1 MSGGATQRGRGAL
14 ALTAAAGPDGPLAAK
29 VKGFYDLY
37 GETGIKQGVPD
48 GNGGWKG
55 GFYTFEDGTA
65 DETFVSFFGTNNP
78 YAALQDISSS
88 FRSLTTKPSLKPGK
102 IKSFPLEA
110 TLEEVYLG
118 TLKKVE
124 FTRKIMAVDNSIT
137 TESVTFTI
145 DLKAGTPDD
154 TRFVFEKSGNTTPAT
169 EQGPVIYTLKTVP
182 HPVFERDGADLVYTA
197 KLPLCDALS
206 GTALKIKTLDGRMLS
221 IPVVQ
226 VVQSGTK
233 AVVPGEGLPT
243 LEGGKGDLRIVF
255 DITFPKTLSETQKS
269 ILKSAFFLPKSLT
282 DRQAGAVKTYMSAFK
297 HDTEGWAKGFGPS
310 ALSPVK

>member
-1 MSGGATQRGRGAL
+1 M
-14 ALTAAAGPDGPLAAK
+14 
-29 VKGFYDLY
+29 
-37 GETGIKQGVPD
+37 IKQGVPD

-55 GFYTFEDGTA
+55 GLYTFEDGTA

-154 TRFVFEKSGNTTPAT
+154 TRFVFEKSGNTTPNFVCTKRTGRINRMERKDGLYKYPVWIRRRITAGS
-169 EQGPVIYTLKTVP
+169 GP
-182 HPVFERDGADLVYTA
+182 ER
-197 KLPLCDALS
+197 
-206 GTALKIKTLDGRMLS
+206 R
-221 IPVVQ
+221 
-226 VVQSGTK
+226 
-233 AVVPGEGLPT
+233 
-243 LEGGKGDLRIVF
+243 R
-255 DITFPKTLSETQKS
+255 
-269 ILKSAFFLPKSLT
+269 
-282 DRQAGAVKTYMSAFK
+282 
-297 HDTEGWAKGFGPS
+297 
-310 ALSPVK
+310 